1 MKLLTSAALAASLCI
16 TSVTP
21 AIAEN
26 IVGSVKA
33 WQYMQAD
40 GWTSADGYDDN
51 HMHNALYQAVVLDNY
66 PWTNHFFLRSRDGG
80 SLYLADKKSLT
91 VRYIDIKPRDEYP
104 LHLRII
110 YQGNNEGQ
118 GCYFAVVDDRMANYW
133 TAVEDKLLYQ
143 YPAVENVDEKA
154 AELKKQFTPEVMM
167 MVKDNC
173 VNKQQQAAL
182 AARRTE
188 KDRELQQWVAQQSL
202 AELCRRTGNC

>member
-110 YQGNNEGQ
+110 
-118 GCYFAVVDDRMANYW
+118 CKR
-133 TAVEDKLLYQ
+133 
-143 YPAVENVDEKA
+143 
-154 AELKKQFTPEVMM
+154 
-167 MVKDNC
+167 
-173 VNKQQQAAL
+173 
-182 AARRTE
+182 
-188 KDRELQQWVAQQSL
+188 
-202 AELCRRTGNC
+202 

>member
-66 PWTNHFFLRSRDGG
+66 PWTNHFF
-80 SLYLADKKSLT
+80 
-91 VRYIDIKPRDEYP
+91 
-104 LHLRII
+104 
-110 YQGNNEGQ
+110 
-118 GCYFAVVDDRMANYW
+118 F
-133 TAVEDKLLYQ
+133 
-143 YPAVENVDEKA
+143 A
-154 AELKKQFTPEVMM
+154 AEMEAHFIWQTKNP
-167 MVKDNC
+167 
-173 VNKQQQAAL
+173 
-182 AARRTE
+182 
-188 KDRELQQWVAQQSL
+188 
-202 AELCRRTGNC
+202 

>member
-66 PWTNHFFLRSRDGG
+66 PSDESLFSSQQRWRLALSGRQKIPDGQ
-80 SLYLADKKSLT
+80 
-91 VRYIDIKPRDEYP
+91 I
-104 LHLRII
+104 H
-110 YQGNNEGQ
+110 
-118 GCYFAVVDDRMANYW
+118 
-133 TAVEDKLLYQ
+133 
-143 YPAVENVDEKA
+143 
-154 AELKKQFTPEVMM
+154 
-167 MVKDNC
+167 
-173 VNKQQQAAL
+173 
-182 AARRTE
+182 
-188 KDRELQQWVAQQSL
+188 
-202 AELCRRTGNC
+202 

>member
-91 VRYIDIKPRDEYP
+91 VRYIDSKR
-104 LHLRII
+104 
-110 YQGNNEGQ
+110 
-118 GCYFAVVDDRMANYW
+118 
-133 TAVEDKLLYQ
+133 
-143 YPAVENVDEKA
+143 
-154 AELKKQFTPEVMM
+154 
-167 MVKDNC
+167 
-173 VNKQQQAAL
+173 
-182 AARRTE
+182 
-188 KDRELQQWVAQQSL
+188 
-202 AELCRRTGNC
+202 

>member
-66 PWTNHFFLRSRDGG
+66 PGRITFSSQQRWRLALSGRQKIPDGQ
-80 SLYLADKKSLT
+80 
-91 VRYIDIKPRDEYP
+91 I
-104 LHLRII
+104 H
-110 YQGNNEGQ
+110 
-118 GCYFAVVDDRMANYW
+118 
-133 TAVEDKLLYQ
+133 
-143 YPAVENVDEKA
+143 
-154 AELKKQFTPEVMM
+154 
-167 MVKDNC
+167 
-173 VNKQQQAAL
+173 
-182 AARRTE
+182 
-188 KDRELQQWVAQQSL
+188 
-202 AELCRRTGNC
+202 

>member
-133 TAVEDKLLYQ
+133 TA
-143 YPAVENVDEKA
+143 
-154 AELKKQFTPEVMM
+154 LKTSCSTSIPPLKMLM
-167 MVKDNC
+167 KKRLNSK
-173 VNKQQQAAL
+173 NSS
-182 AARRTE
+182 RR
-188 KDRELQQWVAQQSL
+188 KS
-202 AELCRRTGNC
+202 